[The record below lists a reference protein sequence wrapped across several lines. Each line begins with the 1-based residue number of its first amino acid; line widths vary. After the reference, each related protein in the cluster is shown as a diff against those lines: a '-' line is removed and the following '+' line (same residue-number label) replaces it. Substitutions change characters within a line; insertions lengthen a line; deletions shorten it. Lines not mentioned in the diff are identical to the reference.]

1 MQERDDKMKIIHC
14 SDLHLDSK
22 MKSNLDS
29 MKAKERRDEIL
40 RTYQNMVE
48 YAAENDVEIIII
60 AGDMF
65 DKKNITVKAKNVVLD
80 SIFSHPEIDFIY
92 LKGNHDEASFILD
105 LEEIP
110 SNLKLF
116 TNTGWTSYRYGKIV
130 ISGIELGNLSN
141 YEIYN
146 TLMLNKNDINIVT
159 LHGQEVK
166 YDQKDKAEIINIQSL
181 KNKNIDYL
189 ALGHVHRFKQERID
203 NRGIYCYSGCLEG
216 RGFDECGEKG
226 FVLLDINEEKQKI
239 ESKFIP
245 FAGRHLYEINVD
257 ITGTSTTLE
266 VEEKIDNMIE
276 KIEKEALIKIV
287 LIGKVELN
295 SERDIKYLEKKY
307 KNMFYFAKIY
317 DETTLKIDYMTYEND
332 ASLKGEF
339 IRLVLKQNLSEEEKR
354 KIITT
359 GIKALTGEEVN

>member
-1 MQERDDKMKIIHC
+1 MKIIHC

-29 MKAKERRDEIL
+29 IKAKERRDEIL

-48 YAAENDVEIIII
+48 YASKNEIKIILI

-65 DKKNITVKAKNVVLD
+65 DKKNITLKARNVVLD
-80 SIFSHPEIDFIY
+80 SIRSNPNIDFIY
-92 LKGNHDEASFILD
+92 LKGNHDETGFTSE

-110 SNLKLF
+110 ENLKLF
-116 TNTGWTSYRYGKIV
+116 DNKKWTSYKYGRIV
-130 ISGIELGNLSN
+130 ISGIEFGGIPDF
-141 YEIYN
+141 EIYN

-159 LHGQEVK
+159 MHGQESK
-166 YDQKDKAEIINIQSL
+166 YDAKDKAEIINLQAL

-189 ALGHVHRFKQERID
+189 ALGHIHKFKQENID

-226 FVLLDINEEKQKI
+226 FVELDIDKEKGKI
-239 ESKFIP
+239 TSKFIP
-245 FAGRHLYEINVD
+245 FAKRHLYEINVD
-257 ITGTSTTLE
+257 ITGTETTLDAE
-266 VEEKIDNMIE
+266 KRIDEETKN
-276 KIEKEALIKIV
+276 IEKEALIKIV
-287 LIGKVELN
+287 LKGKVDVN

-307 KNMFYFAKIY
+307 KNIFYFAKIY
-317 DETTLKIDYMTYEND
+317 DETSLKINYMDYEND
-332 ASLKGEF
+332 ISLKGEF
-339 IRLVLKQNLSEEEKR
+339 IRLVLGQDLTDEEKR

-359 GIKALTGEEVN
+359 GIKALSGEEVN